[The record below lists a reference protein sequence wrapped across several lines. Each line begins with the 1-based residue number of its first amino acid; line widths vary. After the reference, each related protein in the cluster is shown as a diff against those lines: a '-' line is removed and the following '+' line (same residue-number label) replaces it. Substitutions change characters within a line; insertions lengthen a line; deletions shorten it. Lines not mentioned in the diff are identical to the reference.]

1 MLEIKNIH
9 IKYNREIITDSNLVF
24 NDYGIAVIKG
34 ESGSGKTSLIRN
46 ILFIEHQ
53 FEHYFYN
60 KKEITSKD
68 QIDHLFSV
76 MDQKNLFIEDL
87 KISEHFELLKKIY
100 HAKSIDDYLERLEV
114 KDTFNKYPGQLSG
127 GEKNRISFLMCLLK
141 NTPIIILDEP
151 TAALDSYYTEEVKNI
166 IIKESKDHLFIISTH
181 DPVLFD
187 IADTLYQIENKKLIC
202 LKYNEMK
209 KGIEDKRLKQT
220 VNISRFFLK
229 MKKHKLLSNILML
242 LILSISI
249 VVTSLSAGYSL
260 SDKNSHYDQVD
271 SMVDKEVIVYKPIM
285 QQHPYYFSGNSQ
297 EAIISE
303 EELNEIKK
311 IKGIESI
318 NDYIE
323 IDLFGGHESFEE
335 IDQTVIH
342 DVSFI
347 IDNGKK
353 KRKMTGNDMVGTL
366 SLVSYQN
373 VNKKQL
379 KGKLD
384 KNGVYLSK
392 EMAEVLKIKSNG
404 NYILSFELPVPQC
417 NIVGDGEFSYMDEEE
432 LYPVNYLQ
440 CKYVSVD
447 LKVAGIVDGSK
458 FCQWSCNNSAAIFVS
473 DELIKNYMKQYT
485 IKESTTYYF
494 DKSQFKYVTQ
504 PNENCEITNI
514 CYSYPW
520 SPDALKIKIGNIKD
534 YSTIVKKIKKL
545 GFFVVTSNKNMADL
559 DQIAYRTS
567 NSFVIFSVSI
577 TMVIIAI
584 YLILKYID
592 LYKEKSFKK
601 FMINLNY
608 SKAKIRILMIEK
620 YMLDMFITLITSLI
634 LLFIFQRLCI
644 QLHYVIAPVTFVAIL
659 MIALLSIIIEI
670 IFPIVL
676 GGLRYNIDV

>member
-9 IKYNREIITDSNLVF
+9 IKYNREIITDSNIVL
-24 NDYGIAVIKG
+24 NDYGITVIKG

-68 QIDHLFSV
+68 QIDHLFSL
-76 MDQKNLFIEDL
+76 MDQNNLFIEDL

-100 HAKSIDDYLERLEV
+100 HTKSINDYFERLEV

-166 IIKESKDHLFIISTH
+166 IVKESKDHLFIISTH

-209 KGIEDKRLKQT
+209 KEIEDKRLKQT
-220 VNISRFFLK
+220 VNIARLFLK

-242 LILSISI
+242 LILSLSI

-271 SMVDKEVIVYKPIM
+271 SMVNKEVIVYKPIM

-297 EAIISE
+297 ESIISE

-318 NDYIE
+318 DDYIE
-323 IDLFGGHESFEE
+323 LQIGSGHESIEQLE
-335 IDQTVIH
+335 KNESHQP
-342 DVSFI
+342 SFI
-347 IDNGKK
+347 VDNGKTK
-353 KRKMTGNDMVGTL
+353 KKITSDDII
-366 SLVSYQN
+366 SLVSYQD

-417 NIVGDGEFSYMDEEE
+417 NIVGDGEFSYMDEEK

-458 FCQWSCNNSAAIFVS
+458 FCQ
-473 DELIKNYMKQYT
+473 
-485 IKESTTYYF
+485 
-494 DKSQFKYVTQ
+494 
-504 PNENCEITNI
+504 
-514 CYSYPW
+514 
-520 SPDALKIKIGNIKD
+520 
-534 YSTIVKKIKKL
+534 
-545 GFFVVTSNKNMADL
+545 
-559 DQIAYRTS
+559 
-567 NSFVIFSVSI
+567 
-577 TMVIIAI
+577 
-584 YLILKYID
+584 
-592 LYKEKSFKK
+592 
-601 FMINLNY
+601 
-608 SKAKIRILMIEK
+608 
-620 YMLDMFITLITSLI
+620 
-634 LLFIFQRLCI
+634 
-644 QLHYVIAPVTFVAIL
+644 
-659 MIALLSIIIEI
+659 
-670 IFPIVL
+670 
-676 GGLRYNIDV
+676 

>member
-24 NDYGIAVIKG
+24 NDYGITVIKG
-34 ESGSGKTSLIRN
+34 ESGSGKTSLIRS
-46 ILFIEHQ
+46 ILFKEHQ

-100 HAKSIDDYLERLEV
+100 HSKSIDDYLERLEV

-151 TAALDSYYTEEVKNI
+151 TAALDSYYTEEVKDI

-209 KGIEDKRLKQT
+209 KEIEDKRLKQT
-220 VNISRFFLK
+220 VNIAKFFLK

-271 SMVDKEVIVYKPIM
+271 SMVNKEVIVYKPIM

-297 EAIISE
+297 ESIISE
-303 EELNEIKK
+303 EELDGIKK

-318 NDYIE
+318 YDYIE
-323 IDLFGGHESFEE
+323 LQIGSGHESIEQLE
-335 IDQTVIH
+335 KNESHQP
-342 DVSFI
+342 SFI
-347 IDNGKK
+347 VDNGKTK
-353 KRKMTGNDMVGTL
+353 KKITSDDII
-366 SLVSYQN
+366 SLVSYQD

-392 EMAEVLKIKSNG
+392 KMAEVLKIKSNG
-404 NYILSFELPVPQC
+404 NYTLSFELPVPQC
-417 NIVGDGEFSYMDEEE
+417 NIVGDGEYSYMDEEE

-447 LKVAGIVDGSK
+447 LKVAGIVDESK

-504 PNENCEITNI
+504 PNENCEITNV

-534 YSTIVKKIKKL
+534 YSTIVKNIKKL
-545 GFFVVTSNKNMADL
+545 GFFVVTSNKNMTNL

-608 SKAKIRILMIEK
+608 SKTKIRILMIEK
-620 YMLDMFITLITSLI
+620 YILDMFITIMTSLI
-634 LLFIFQRLCI
+634 LLFVFQRLCI
-644 QLHYVIAPVTFVAIL
+644 QLHYVIAPITTISIIMVIL
-659 MIALLSIIIEI
+659 LPIIIEI